1 MENGFSSLKGHFL
14 LAMPNLQDP
23 NFSQTVSLIC
33 EHNDN
38 GAFGVVINRVHAQLS
53 GKDIFNELNMEQV
66 PDAASL
72 PVHIGGPVHSGEIFL
87 VHGPPFHWDSC
98 LMVTPTV
105 AMSNTRDIL
114 ESIANG
120 SGPSKLILTLGC
132 AGWGPGQLEAEIMEN
147 AWLTQPAIDDVLFG
161 WPVEDRWE
169 EAVKRMGFDPALL
182 ADTAGNA

>member
-1 MENGFSSLKGHFL
+1 MENGFSSFKGHFL
-14 LAMPNLQDP
+14 LAMPNLRDP
-23 NFSQTVSLIC
+23 IFSQTVSLIC
-33 EHNDN
+33 EHSDN
-38 GAFGVVINRVHAQLS
+38 GAFGVVINRVHAHLS
-53 GKDIFNELNMEQV
+53 GKDIFNELNIEQV

-147 AWLTQPAIDDVLFG
+147 AWLTQPAIDEVLFG

>member
-1 MENGFSSLKGHFL
+1 
-14 LAMPNLQDP
+14 
-23 NFSQTVSLIC
+23 
-33 EHNDN
+33 
-38 GAFGVVINRVHAQLS
+38 
-53 GKDIFNELNMEQV
+53 
-66 PDAASL
+66 
-72 PVHIGGPVHSGEIFL
+72 
-87 VHGPPFHWDSC
+87 
-98 LMVTPTV
+98 MVTSTV
-105 AMSNTRDIL
+105 ALSNTRDIL

-147 AWLTQPAIDDVLFG
+147 AWLTQPAIDEVMFG

>member
-14 LAMPNLQDP
+14 LAMPNLRDP

-38 GAFGVVINRVHAQLS
+38 GAFGVVINRVHAHLS
-53 GKDIFNELNMEQV
+53 GKDIFSELNMEQV

-87 VHGPPFHWDSC
+87 VHGPPFHWESC

-120 SGPSKLILTLGC
+120 SGPSKLILTLGG

-161 WPVEDRWE
+161 WPVDDRWE